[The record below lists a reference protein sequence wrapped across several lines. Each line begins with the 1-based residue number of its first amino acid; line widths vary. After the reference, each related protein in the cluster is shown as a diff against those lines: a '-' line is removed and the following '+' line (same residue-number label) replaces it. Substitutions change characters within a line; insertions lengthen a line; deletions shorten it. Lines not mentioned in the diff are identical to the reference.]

1 MRDKTTGLTVD
12 NEYLLKFRSQRLY
25 NLSRSLKLVKVVNYV
40 KQFHMQDVK
49 CMDERSNHRGT
60 YLETLLVYRISV
72 NVQMIFGIN
81 KIDE

>member
-1 MRDKTTGLTVD
+1 M
-12 NEYLLKFRSQRLY
+12 LKFRSQRLY

-40 KQFHMQDVK
+40 KQLHMQDIK

-60 YLETLLVYRISV
+60 CLETLLVYSISV

-81 KIDE
+81 NKLLD